1 MKKFLGILVLGLLLI
16 TPSQA
21 DITGLY
27 SGNLI
32 YETRPKLP
40 VVSEFKINEEGDVVG
55 KYRFI
60 DETNYEGTF
69 YEGKLNGT
77 KLKILWVDDFGK
89 GWLEIKFDENL
100 DSFIGEWGFIVDNLE
115 KNKEG
120 EWTGEKIY

>member
-1 MKKFLGILVLGLLLI
+1 MNGFKKRHFNKPMKRLSLYLFLILFTLQ

-21 DITGLY
+21 DVTGLY

-69 YEGKLNGT
+69 HEGKLNGVN
-77 KLKILWVDDFGK
+77 LKVLWTDDFGK
-89 GWLEIKFDENL
+89 GWLEIKFDEK
-100 DSFIGEWGFIVDNLE
+100 FETF
-115 KNKEG
+115 
-120 EWTGEKIY
+120 TG

>member
-1 MKKFLGILVLGLLLI
+1 MKKILTILI
-16 TPSQA
+16 LIFSFQTHSWA
-21 DITGLY
+21 DVTGLY

-60 DETNYEGTF
+60 DETNYEGAF
-69 YEGKLNGT
+69 HEGKLKGT
-77 KLKILWVDDFGK
+77 NLKVLWTDDFGK
-89 GWLEIKFDENL
+89 GWLEIKFDEK
-100 DSFIGEWGFIVDNLE
+100 FETFTGEWGFIVDNLE

>member
-1 MKKFLGILVLGLLLI
+1 MKKLLGILVLGLLLI

-60 DETNYEGTF
+60 DETNYEGSF
-69 YEGKLNGT
+69 HEGKLNGVN
-77 KLKILWVDDFGK
+77 LKILWTDDFGK
-89 GWLEIKFDENL
+89 GWLEIKFDEK
-100 DSFIGEWGFIVDNLE
+100 FETFTGEWGFIVEGGRFMDSKGRIKNL
-115 KNKEG
+115 
-120 EWTGEKIY
+120 

>member
-1 MKKFLGILVLGLLLI
+1 MRLFIAVIILISNLQSL
-16 TPSQA
+16 TKA
-21 DITGLY
+21 DVTGLY

-32 YETRPKLP
+32 YENRPKLP

-60 DETNYEGTF
+60 DETNYEGAF
-69 YEGKLNGT
+69 HEGKLKGT
-77 KLKILWVDDFGK
+77 NLKVLWTDDFGK
-89 GWLEIKFDENL
+89 GWLEIKFDEK
-100 DSFIGEWGFIVDNLE
+100 FETFTGEWGFIVDNLE